1 MNTRTTTTGM
11 IATLASALLMW
22 GCGGNGAAN
31 NDQGVSVTLLGFYA
45 ALPDPSLNQNGG
57 GNNVGGVGGFGNG
70 ANCSVPTQPVNR
82 ILLRLGTSGDEPG
95 GPGDGSTVGSTD
107 ASSGATITVGVQ
119 NNLIGQFYRA
129 DRMLLSYFIP
139 GSSVQPPSTNVP
151 LTLLA
156 GPASLGTAQGQTGG
170 NAGGGAGAGAGSN
183 QNDPRR
189 PANTS
194 LPPSFGNVC
203 NQGYAQTLIMPAAV
217 REWINFHRDELPE
230 PPYTMEAYVTVAGL
244 SSGGNR
250 IETNTQGIA
259 VDVLPETFVE
269 PTDATGEGDDTTANA
284 NETDANGLGLGEG
297 DQDSTDDDVNQL
309 GDVFGG
315 NDSGDDL

>member
-11 IATLASALLMW
+11 IATLVTTLLIW
-22 GCGGNGAAN
+22 GCGGNGAGN
-31 NDQGVSVTLLGFYA
+31 NDQGVSVTLLGFYS
-45 ALPDPSLNQNGG
+45 ALPDPANNQNPGG
-57 GNNVGGVGGFGNG
+57 GAGGAGGFGNG
-70 ANCSVPTQPVNR
+70 ANCAVPTQPVNR

-95 GPGDGSTVGSTD
+95 GPGDGSTVGNTD

-119 NNLIGQFYRA
+119 NNLIGQFFRA

-139 GSSVQPPSTNVP
+139 GSAIQPPSTNVP

-156 GPASLGTAQGQTGG
+156 GPASLGTAQPQPGIGV
-170 NAGGGAGAGAGSN
+170 GGGANGN
-183 QNDPRR
+183 QNNQTNQNNPRR

-244 SSGGNR
+244 SSSGNR

-259 VDVLPETFVE
+259 IDVLPETFVE
-269 PTDATGEGDDTTANA
+269 PTDGTVDGTDEAGATSFGGSEG
-284 NETDANGLGLGEG
+284 G
-297 DQDSTDDDVNQL
+297 DSSGDDDVNQL

-315 NDSGDDL
+315 NSSGDSL

>member
-11 IATLASALLMW
+11 IATLAAALLVW
-22 GCGGNGAAN
+22 GCGGNGASN
-31 NDQGVSVTLLGFYA
+31 NDQGVSVTLLGFYS
-45 ALPDPSLNQNGG
+45 ALPDPLNGG
-57 GNNVGGVGGFGNG
+57 NGGAGGGQGFGNG
-70 ANCSVPTQPVNR
+70 ANCAVPTQSVNR
-82 ILLRLGTSGDEPG
+82 IVLRLGTSGDEPG
-95 GPGDGSTVGSTD
+95 GPGDGSTVGNTD

-119 NNLIGQFYRA
+119 NNLIGQFFRA
-129 DRMLLSYFIP
+129 DRMLLSYYVP
-139 GSSVQPPSTNVP
+139 GSAIQPPSTNVP

-170 NAGGGAGAGAGSN
+170 IGGGTGGTAGN
-183 QNDPRR
+183 QNNQNNPRR

-203 NQGYAQTLIMPAAV
+203 NQGYGQTLIMPAAV

-230 PPYTMEAYVTVAGL
+230 PPYTMEAYVTIAGL
-244 SSGGNR
+244 SSSGNR

-259 VDVLPETFVE
+259 IDVLPETFVE
-269 PTDATGEGDDTTANA
+269 PTDGTDEDDTTTTSADSFGVSDGA
-284 NETDANGLGLGEG
+284 
-297 DQDSTDDDVNQL
+297 QDSSEGDVNQL

-315 NDSGDDL
+315 NGSGDNL